1 MSSSWTM
8 SSTTLRAALIM
19 SRHTASSARSST
31 SSRGSV
37 ARRARTL
44 SWVSLIW
51 MSAEGI
57 TGLIA
62 GVQAQSI
69 SLLAW
74 ALGSVIEGLASVIV
88 IGRFTGTRTMSE
100 TAESRA
106 QQAVAVSFFLA
117 PYITLEAV
125 RDPTTSGPSS
135 SSRQNVVRSGQV
147 KVASGTSRS
156 PRWAV

>member
-1 MSSSWTM
+1 
-8 SSTTLRAALIM
+8 M

-88 IGRFTGTRTMSE
+88 IWRFTGTRTMSE

-106 QQAVAVSFFLA
+106 QQAVAVSFFLLA

-135 SSRQNVVRSGQV
+135 SSRQNVVRSGQA

>member
-1 MSSSWTM
+1 
-8 SSTTLRAALIM
+8 M
-19 SRHTASSARSST
+19 SRHTSSSARSST

-88 IGRFTGTRTMSE
+88 IWRFTGTRTMSE

-106 QQAVAVSFFLA
+106 QQAVAVSFFLLA

-135 SSRQNVVRSGQV
+135 SSRQNVVRSGQA

>member
-1 MSSSWTM
+1 
-8 SSTTLRAALIM
+8 
-19 SRHTASSARSST
+19 
-31 SSRGSV
+31 
-37 ARRARTL
+37 
-44 SWVSLIW
+44 

-74 ALGSVIEGLASVIV
+74 ALGSVIEGPASVIV

-106 QQAVAVSFFLA
+106 QQAVAVSFFLLA

-135 SSRQNVVRSGQV
+135 SSRQNVVRSGQA